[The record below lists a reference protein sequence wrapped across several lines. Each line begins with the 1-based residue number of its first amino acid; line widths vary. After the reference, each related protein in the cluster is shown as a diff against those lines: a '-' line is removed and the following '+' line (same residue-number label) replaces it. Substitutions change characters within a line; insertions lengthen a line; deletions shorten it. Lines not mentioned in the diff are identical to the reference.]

1 MSPKNLNV
9 IKTPKNLILK
19 LSNNKIKN
27 LFRIFEKNFDVRESF
42 AVAVSGGP
50 DSLALA
56 FLTKVF
62 AIKYNLKSRYFI
74 LLIAIVSTWVRI
86 LWSQFLRELQRYLE

>member
-9 IKTPKNLILK
+9 TKTPKNLVLK

-56 FLTKVF
+56 FLTKIF
-62 AIKYNLKSRYFI
+62 SIKYGIKSKYFI
-74 LLIAIVSTWVRI
+74 VDH
-86 LWSQFLRELQRYLE
+86 LQQ